1 MKREGA
7 RKALFTFHLSLFT
20 FLLALQQP
28 SNVEPLRLPPHNH
41 EAEQAVLSGILIDTE
56 AIGRVIEVI
65 VADDFYRET
74 HRKIFRSMISLY
86 ERSHPT
92 DLLVVCEE
100 LRKKGDLE
108 EVGGSSYLSLLVDHL
123 PSSANIL
130 SYARIIKEK
139 AVLRGLIEAATE
151 IIGQGYQQVEDVD
164 RFLDRAEQIIFQVS
178 EKRIR
183 QSFFPVKEI
192 VKDSFKAIEQLY
204 EKKELITGVPTG
216 FRDLD
221 RLTCG
226 LQPSDLII
234 IAGRPSM
241 GKTSFALN
249 IAEHAAI
256 EKKVCAAVFSL
267 EMSKEQLVQRMLCG
281 LGKVDSSKL
290 RGGFLRD
297 SDWPKLTRAAG
308 RLSEAPLFIDDT
320 PALSVL
326 EMRAKARRLKKEHQL
341 GLIVVDY
348 LQLMRSVINSDSRER
363 EISEISRSL
372 KALAKELNVPVIA
385 LSQLNRGVENR
396 SDRRPQLADLRE
408 SGAIEQDADVIA
420 FIYRDEVYNK
430 NTPDKGISEI
440 LVSKQRNGPIGMVRL
455 AFLSEYT
462 RFEDLAN
469 VSDDLQPGPF

>member
-1 MKREGA
+1 
-7 RKALFTFHLSLFT
+7 
-20 FLLALQQP
+20 LALQQP

-65 VADDFYRET
+65 EAGDFYRET
-74 HRKIFRSMISLY
+74 HRKIFRSMIGLY
-86 ERSHPT
+86 ERSQPT

-100 LRKKGDLE
+100 LRKKGELE
-108 EVGGSSYLSLLVDHL
+108 EVGGSSYLSALVDHL
-123 PSSANIL
+123 PSSANLIT
-130 SYARIIKEK
+130 YARIIKEK
-139 AVLRGLIEAATE
+139 AILRGLIEAATE
-151 IIGQGYQQVEDVD
+151 IISQGFQEVDEVD
-164 RFLDRAEQIIFQVS
+164 RFLDKAEQIIFQVS

-183 QSFFPVKEI
+183 QSFYPVKDI

-249 IAEHAAI
+249 IAEYASI
-256 EKKVCAAVFSL
+256 EKKICSAVFSL

-281 LGKVDSSKL
+281 LGKVDGSKL
-290 RGGFLRD
+290 RGGFLKE

-308 RLSEAPLFIDDT
+308 KLSEAPLFIDDT
-320 PALSVL
+320 AALSVL
-326 EMRAKARRLKKEHQL
+326 EIRAKARRLKKEHNL

-348 LQLMRSVINSDSRER
+348 LQLMRGIGNIESRER

-372 KALAKELNVPVIA
+372 KALAKEISVPVIA
-385 LSQLNRGVENR
+385 LSQLNRSVENR
-396 SDRRPQLADLRE
+396 SDRRPQLSDLRE

-430 NTPDKGISEI
+430 NTADKGISEI
-440 LVSKQRNGPIGMVRL
+440 LISKQRNGPIGTVRL
-455 AFLSEYT
+455 AFLNEYT
-462 RFEDLAN
+462 RFEDLAGI
-469 VSDDLQPGPF
+469 SDDMNPGPF